1 MSEFRIVSNH
11 MGPDGESI
19 DRLYG
24 SPASGGTMRLMNR
37 DYTEYKGTIHRRAIT
52 CKGTDGLK
60 FRSHVY
66 VTDDNRWFDRSGL
79 PIEKPTNLISEKHNE
94 ILDQ

>member
-52 CKGTDGLK
+52 CKGTDSLK

-79 PIEKPTNLISEKHNE
+79 PIEKPNNLLSEKDNA
-94 ILDQ
+94 